1 LTGSSGDYVAK
12 IWDLTSMNKLLRPVK
27 EFKPFPGHQVRA
39 LSFSPDQNSSMFLC
53 CCANNQ
59 AAIYSRD
66 GSKIKTTVRGDMYIQ
81 DMANTKGHVA
91 SITGGMFHPKQADI
105 FLTSSLDGSVRQWD
119 LNAKLYGMDQNLPQ
133 RDVLKT
139 KDNRG
144 LKVGVKACTY
154 NHKGEMIMAGCL
166 DGSI

>member
-1 LTGSSGDYVAK
+1 
-12 IWDLTSMNKLLRPVK
+12 
-27 EFKPFPGHQVRA
+27 
-39 LSFSPDQNSSMFLC
+39 
-53 CCANNQ
+53 
-59 AAIYSRD
+59 
-66 GSKIKTTVRGDMYIQ
+66 MYIQ